1 MPVTAAFLLVAGL
14 IVGITDQMP
23 TNGFV
28 RVRSEY
34 VEAVR
39 KAGHTPVVICRAE
52 SGESLDRLLT
62 TLDVLMLTGGEDVD
76 PSRYGELPSPNLGGV
91 NVERDKFEHDL
102 LTAAVRCKLP
112 VVGICR
118 GMQHLNVFFGGS
130 LYQDL
135 PSGLPEYT
143 IEHRAVAAT
152 SVTDLDTH
160 HWISVVEGS
169 RLANVLGR
177 GSRFSVNSRHHQAV
191 RRVAPGFVV
200 TARSDDGIIE
210 AIESMSYPAAG
221 VQFHPERMSA
231 FENINEA
238 ENFFRC
244 LSDFVGSHLD
254 SRNAKESNV
263 R

>member
-1 MPVTAAFLLVAGL
+1 MPVTAAFLLAAGL

-102 LTAAVRCKLP
+102 LTAR
-112 VVGICR
+112 
-118 GMQHLNVFFGGS
+118 QF
-130 LYQDL
+130 D
-135 PSGLPEYT
+135 GLPLGSWLRQGPMMGLSRPS
-143 IEHRAVAAT
+143 RACLIQLQAYSFIQNACQRLKTLMRRKTSFAVYLILLAAI
-152 SVTDLDTH
+152 
-160 HWISVVEGS
+160 WIPVMQRNPMS
-169 RLANVLGR
+169 GR
-177 GSRFSVNSRHHQAV
+177 F
-191 RRVAPGFVV
+191 
-200 TARSDDGIIE
+200 GI
-210 AIESMSYPAAG
+210 M
-221 VQFHPERMSA
+221 
-231 FENINEA
+231 NKK
-238 ENFFRC
+238 
-244 LSDFVGSHLD
+244 L
-254 SRNAKESNV
+254 
-263 R
+263 